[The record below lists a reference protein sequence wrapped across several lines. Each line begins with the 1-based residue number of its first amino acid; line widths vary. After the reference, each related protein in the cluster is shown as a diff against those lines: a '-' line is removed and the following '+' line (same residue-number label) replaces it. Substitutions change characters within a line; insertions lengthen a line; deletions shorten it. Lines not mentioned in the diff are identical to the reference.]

1 MVYGA
6 GSTHFPNL
14 VSEQLG
20 LLCDLLDPPNA

>member
-6 GSTHFPNL
+6 GSNRFPNL